1 MDSAPW
7 KIKGRRFGSR
17 CPSSLASGTG
27 ESRRAGQ
34 KREGKRNIIENMKTI
49 LFIEDESA
57 IHKTFSDALEKEEFT
72 IISALDGEIGLR
84 LAKEK
89 RPDLVLLD
97 LVLPKMDGFE
107 VLKALK
113 ADEATKDIPVIVL
126 TNLEQMEDIQK
137 AIDLGARTYL
147 VKSNYDLQEVV
158 DMVKKATEEA

>member
-1 MDSAPW
+1 
-7 KIKGRRFGSR
+7 
-17 CPSSLASGTG
+17 
-27 ESRRAGQ
+27 
-34 KREGKRNIIENMKTI
+34 MKTI
-49 LFIEDESA
+49 LFIEDEST
-57 IHKTFSDALEKEEFT
+57 IHKTFSDTLEKEEYE

-89 RPDLVLLD
+89 SPNLILLD

-113 ADEATKDIPVIVL
+113 ADETTKDIPVIVL

-147 VKSNYDLQEVV
+147 VKSNYDLKEVV
-158 DMVKKATEEA
+158 DMIKKATTEV